1 MKREYAS
8 RWEATCTHVAA
19 CVGGCGWVGVYSH
32 ECSPLT
38 RTIFYFHV
46 LLRDVR
52 NSFFFCLFCFPPSD
66 ARSLSSSCL
75 WRHAAQMYVALIFAV
90 LVVFSFSVRF
100 FFFFELRRFVWFTFQ
115 LPFRWIS
122 LFPLFPFF
130 FSLGCGCFCVRVY
143 VFFCFC
149 LCSPSLPTPAF
160 FFFACIAFCGLCVMM
175 EPKSA
180 ASRRSLLRFSFV
192 CFEFLSFFASS
203 RFVESL
209 FFSLFSEL
217 VVLTDARF
225 RVSPYARWQPCVF
238 VFLFK
243 DRGFLSLL
251 PTHCTSVS
259 YDPRKAPYLIL
270 LECSCV
276 HFCVSLSFFV
286 CLFHFYLA
294 FSLYLY
300 VAFDVY

>member
-1 MKREYAS
+1 MD
-8 RWEATCTHVAA
+8 
-19 CVGGCGWVGVYSH
+19 
-32 ECSPLT
+32 L
-38 RTIFYFHV
+38 
-46 LLRDVR
+46 
-52 NSFFFCLFCFPPSD
+52 SFPS
-66 ARSLSSSCL
+66 
-75 WRHAAQMYVALIFAV
+75 
-90 LVVFSFSVRF
+90 
-100 FFFFELRRFVWFTFQ
+100 
-115 LPFRWIS
+115 
-122 LFPLFPFF
+122 FPFF
-130 FSLGCGCFCVRVY
+130 FRWAVAVSVCECTCSFAFVCVAPR
-143 VFFCFC
+143 
-149 LCSPSLPTPAF
+149 SPHLLF